1 MKATERLGI
10 AGSGVIATGL
20 AACAARTPGHV
31 LWARSTAS
39 ADKARAALSRHC
51 DRLGDGHNP
60 ANVAVTTDLNDLSR
74 STYLVEAIVE
84 DLAAKADLLAR
95 LRPLLAPGAVMAST
109 TSSLCIRTLAAASSV
124 PERFAGLHVFNPVP
138 KMRLVEVAFSDE
150 ASADTRSRTV
160 ELCIS
165 LDKEPI
171 EAPAIPGYVVNTLL
185 FPYLFHAVEFMQ
197 RYRMAPEMVDACMQM
212 GAAHPMG
219 PIALL
224 DYIGLDVAAAI
235 GDALGH
241 DVPQIIR
248 DRVAIGAF
256 GKKTRSGLYPASHY
270 AERTM
275 IG

>member
-31 LWARSTAS
+31 LWARSDES
-39 ADKARAALSRHC
+39 AAKARAALTRHC
-51 DRLGDGHNP
+51 DRLGDGHDP
-60 ANVAVTTDLNDLSR
+60 VNVTVTTDLKDLSTA
-74 STYLVEAIVE
+74 TYLVEAIAE
-84 DLAAKADLLAR
+84 DLKAKTDLIGR
-95 LRPLLAPGAVMAST
+95 IRPFWGPGAVMAST
-109 TSSLCIRTLAAASSV
+109 TSSLCIRTLAAASGL

-138 KMRLVEVAFSDE
+138 RMRLVEVAFSEE
-150 ASADTRSRTV
+150 ASADTRRRTV
-160 ELCIS
+160 ELCLS

-171 EAPAIPGYVVNTLL
+171 EAPAVPGYVVNTLL

-197 RYRMAPEMVDACMQM
+197 RHRMAPEMVDACMQM

-224 DYIGLDVAAAI
+224 DYIGLDVAVAI

-248 DRVAIGAF
+248 DRVAAGEY
-256 GKKTRSGLYPASHY
+256 GKKTRGGLYPASHY
-270 AERTM
+270 AERGL